1 MMLMRWSFHVHVV
14 AADVMVIPLSCSW
27 AIQSIVAAP
36 SCTSPICAHRNLS
49 QTLLGPVCAGCGL
62 KAAPQIPYRHHGM
75 AQTRLPSLRIVIPL
89 KILPK
94 TQHSG
99 QPLKSTFPAYLQA
112 TACHRST
119 WQAFTL

>member
-49 QTLLGPVCAGCGL
+49 QSLLGPVCAGCGL
-62 KAAPQIPYRHHGM
+62 KAAPQIPRRHHSIKN
-75 AQTRLPSLRIVIPL
+75 ASQNPKLHIVSPL
-89 KILPK
+89 KILPN
-94 TQHSG
+94 TEHTG
-99 QPLKSTFPAYLQA
+99 QPLKSTFPA
-112 TACHRST
+112 S
-119 WQAFTL
+119 